1 MSDKIVLKNTVNLK
15 RLKELIDTKTREE
28 IATAI
33 HCDTSLITK
42 HYNGNREITVDYVV
56 KYAKYFNVSA
66 DYLLGLTETKSQ
78 DTKIKD
84 ICEYTGLNEEAVERL
99 HRYIKETNPDIFGR
113 LEKIKYLDFINF
125 LVISEHFLISI
136 TEYKNILKQCLKGLE
151 EDVKAFEE
159 HLGQEHLPISRLG
172 FRGPDLERR
181 ELASYRCVRD
191 FEFLL
196 SDYTEKDDVEIDR
209 LRDKIIDY
217 MESTIDRMKADSNKE
232 GESNANH
239 NEEE

>member
-1 MSDKIVLKNTVNLK
+1 MEVNKKTLGSRIAERRKNLGLTQDDLARPLNVQRQVISYYENGT
-15 RLKELIDTKTREE
+15 RMPNIDDL
-28 IATAI
+28 ATMA
-33 HCDTSLITK
+33 DL
-42 HYNGNREITVDYVV
+42 
-56 KYAKYFNVSA
+56 FNTTT
-66 DYLLGLTETKSQ
+66 DYLLGLTDTKSP
-78 DTKIKD
+78 DTKVKD

-113 LEKIKYLDFINF
+113 PKKIKYLDFINF